1 MLSLRNFRS
10 CLILFLL
17 IYLSSACVTN
27 KKITV
32 GATATLLEDIAKS
45 ANKQSDLRLIR
56 EGMPSYLMLIDGMVE
71 AVPGNERLLI
81 TAAQG
86 YASFAAAFIQ
96 DKDKDYA
103 KVLYGRAKIYALRA
117 LEQIGFQD
125 PLTRPFDDFEQALNT
140 ISKREVSYIFWAAS
154 CWGNWISLNQGSIEA
169 LAELPRVELM
179 MKRVLKLDEGFYY
192 GGAHIFMGILNGSR
206 PKIAGGDL
214 ERAKEHFLKAIELGR
229 GEFLNTYIYYARY
242 YAKRAFDKDTFI
254 SALETVLKTPVDIKP
269 ELTLLNSVAQSKAEV
284 MLKEAD
290 EYF

>member
-1 MLSLRNFRS
+1 MHSLSNCRW
-10 CLILFLL
+10 CLIFFLL
-17 IYLSSACVTN
+17 MCLPSACVTN

-32 GATATLLEDIAKS
+32 GATANLLEDIAKS

-71 AVPGNERLLI
+71 AVPDNERLLI
-81 TAAQG
+81 TAAQA

-103 KVLYGRAKIYALRA
+103 KVLYGRAKNYALRA
-117 LEQIGFQD
+117 LEQIGFNN
-125 PLTRPFDDFEQALNT
+125 PNTRPFDDFEQALDKMGKKD
-140 ISKREVSYIFWAAS
+140 IGYIFWAAS

-169 LAELPRVELM
+169 LAELPRVELL
-179 MKRVLKLDEGFYY
+179 MKRVLELDEGFYY
-192 GGAHIFMGILNGSR
+192 GGAHIFMGILYGSR

-229 GEFLNTYIYYARY
+229 GEFLTTYIYYAEY
-242 YAKRAFDKDTFI
+242 YAKKAFDKDKFI
-254 SALETVLKTPVDIKP
+254 SSLETVLKTPVDINP
-269 ELTLLNSVAQSKAEV
+269 ELTLLNSVAQSKAKD

-290 EYF
+290 DYF

>member
-1 MLSLRNFRS
+1 MHSSSKCRW
-10 CLILFLL
+10 CLIFFLAICL
-17 IYLSSACVTN
+17 PFACVAN

-71 AVPGNERLLI
+71 AVPDNERLLI

-96 DKDKDYA
+96 DEDKEYA
-103 KVLYGRAKIYALRA
+103 KVLYSRAKNYALRA
-117 LEQIGFQD
+117 LEQIGFQN
-125 PLTRPFDDFEQALNT
+125 PLTRPFDDFELALNT
-140 ISKREVSYIFWAAS
+140 IDKQDVDYVFWAAS
-154 CWGNWISLNQGSIEA
+154 CWGNWISLNLGSIEA
-169 LAELPRVELM
+169 VAELPRVELM
-179 MKRVLKLDEGFYY
+179 MKKVLNLDEGFYY
-192 GGAHIFMGILNGSR
+192 GGAHIFMGILYGSR

-214 ERAKEHFLKAIELGR
+214 ERANKHFQKAIELGR

-242 YAKRAFDKDTFI
+242 YAKKAFDKDAFI
-254 SALETVLKTPVDIKP
+254 SSLETVLKTPVDINP
-269 ELTLLNSVAQSKAEV
+269 ELTLLNSVAHSKAED
-284 MLKEAD
+284 MLKEVE